1 MRAVRQGGWVAGL
14 LLLALIA
21 SPAWAQGSQSRPR
34 VSANGIYTVKF
45 AEQGPGRCLLTVS
58 RENGP
63 TWSIAR
69 CVGSAQDL
77 FFVSNDGQQVW
88 VLRTVPRVPRGHR
101 FHQRPERWGKV
112 VVAVR
117 YDRTG
122 KVRETRTLGAFV
134 KRHQREKLVDLG
146 LRFGWLAGVS
156 GAPGAAPRMKDGGV
170 VELDTVADTRYRL
183 HF

>member
-1 MRAVRQGGWVAGL
+1 MRAVRQGGWGVGL
-14 LLLALIA
+14 LLLALVA
-21 SPAWAQGSQSRPR
+21 SPAGAEGSQSRPR

-45 AEQGPGRCLLTVS
+45 AEQGKGHCLLTVT

-63 TWSIAR
+63 GWR
-69 CVGSAQDL
+69 LGKCLGSAEDL
-77 FFVSNDGQQVW
+77 FFVSNDGQQIW

-122 KVRETRTLGAFV
+122 KVLEARTLGSFV
-134 KRHQREKLVDLG
+134 KRHEREKLVDLG

-170 VELDTVADTRYRL
+170 VELDTVADKRYRL